1 MKSFLQFL
9 KRAYKYFRATKRVWR
24 KPPQADLLIIDRG
37 TASPLD
43 EMFAHHNPH
52 VLDIRGESVNMW
64 ALLRAVP
71 KIHLGAVAY
80 LEAYI
85 DFVKPKLILSR
96 NGDSSPNL
104 WRLKRRVVDYKVAL
118 IQNGWRPDLYGAI
131 NISNFEAGNK
141 VKPEIDVAFVFGLAQ
156 ADDRLK
162 NHANLVVG
170 GGSTKLNGIS
180 GSGLSAAPIDIVFIS
195 QYRVGQW
202 KDIPSFYDAE
212 AFVCPSL
219 TKFAKNHAL
228 QIHVAGAYQDSE
240 RSLEEEKWF
249 SSKFDGANWLF
260 HRMDN
265 EASSYHLINAAKV
278 VVTVD
283 STMGYEALALRRK
296 VAFLSCRKVP
306 YYDVTKTEWN
316 ELILKLG
323 IETVD
328 RSEVREL
335 LNGFGAA
342 KVFAE
347 TGFFWSNIKS
357 IDEFD
362 RVLNNVY
369 SASPQEWERISRPI
383 ADQLMVHDY
392 GSTKI
397 RAYVESVLADSLENA
412 KVTNI

>member
-43 EMFAHHNPH
+43 EMFAHHQPH
-52 VLDIRGESVNMW
+52 IMDIRGESVNMW

-118 IQNGWRPDLYGAI
+118 IQNGWRPDLFGAI
-131 NISNFEAGNK
+131 NISNFEAGDK
-141 VKPEIDVAFVFGLAQ
+141 IKPEIDVAFVFGLAQ

-170 GGSTKLNGIS
+170 CGSTKLNGIS
-180 GSGLSAAPIDIVFIS
+180 GSGSSATPKDIVFIS

-212 AFVCPSL
+212 DSFCQSL
-219 TKFAKNHAL
+219 AKFAKNHDL

-260 HRMDN
+260 HRMN
-265 EASSYHLINAAKV
+265 KETSSYHLINAAEL

-283 STMGYEALALRRK
+283 STMGYEALALGRK
-296 VAFLSCRKVP
+296 VAFLTCRMLSRYP
-306 YYDVTKTEWN
+306 AIEPEWN
-316 ELILKLG
+316 ELISKLAPDAA
-323 IETVD
+323 D
-328 RSEVREL
+328 RSAVKEIPLR
-335 LNGFGAA
+335 FGAA
-342 KVFAE
+342 KLFAE

>member
-43 EMFAHHNPH
+43 EMFAHHQPH
-52 VLDIRGESVNMW
+52 VLDIRGESVNML
-64 ALLRAVP
+64 ALFRALP
-71 KIHLGAVAY
+71 KIRLGAVAY

-104 WRLKRRVVDYKVAL
+104 WQLKRRVVDYKVAL

-131 NISNFEAGNK
+131 NISNFEASDK
-141 VKPEIDVAFVFGLAQ
+141 VRPEIDVAFVFGLAQ

-170 GGSTKLNGIS
+170 CGSTKLNGIS
-180 GSGLSAAPIDIVFIS
+180 GSGLSATPKDIVFIS
-195 QYRVGQW
+195 QYRVNQS
-202 KDIPSFYDAE
+202 KDIPNFYDAE
-212 AFVCPSL
+212 EAVCPSL

-228 QIHVAGAYQDSE
+228 QIHVAGTYQDLE

-260 HRMDN
+260 HRN
-265 EASSYHLINAAKV
+265 QGFTSYQLIHDANMV
-278 VVTVD
+278 VVVD
-283 STMGYEALALRRK
+283 STMGNEALALGK
-296 VAFLSCRKVP
+296 KLSALSCRK
-306 YYDVTKTEWN
+306 YGRSKGLDVVFDEVVRGLRRRGQVIADIQ
-316 ELILKLG
+316 ELN
-323 IETVD
+323 D
-328 RSEVREL
+328 R
-335 LNGFGAA
+335 FGGPDA
-342 KVFAE
+342 FAE

-369 SASPQEWERISRPI
+369 NASPEEWERISRPI

-392 GSTKI
+392 GNTKI

-412 KVTNI
+412 KITNI